1 MKQTFLS
8 GATLA
13 ALVMLVALPL
23 VFILLQAIFPH
34 FSAGSLGDAFGGI
47 PALLADPQLPA
58 MLGGTLWI
66 AAGVA
71 LVSVMIGLPLGILRG
86 MFSLPLPRLWD
97 LLFLI
102 PFLTPPYISA
112 LSWMLALQSQGYLQ
126 QLTGWQLND
135 LLFSRSGIVL
145 VMTFNIFP
153 VVYFAVSRSLLAS
166 GTRLAV
172 VARVHGASA
181 WRAFWHVTLPM
192 LSPALAA
199 GMLLAF
205 TLAIEEFG
213 VPAVLANPPQMP
225 PRTHR
230 LLLVEVAGERW
241 IADVGFGGQTLTA
254 PIKLLA
260 DIPQQ
265 TPHGSYR
272 LVHEGDEW
280 TLQFN
285 HHEHWQS
292 MYHFDLGR
300 QYASDYVMG
309 NFWSAH
315 WPQSHFRH
323 HLLMCRHLPDGGKM
337 TLTNFHFTHWENNH
351 VVEKVDF
358 ADVSA
363 LYEALQTRFGLG
375 VDDPKHGFSEAA
387 LAAVMAAFDTHPE
400 AGK

>member
-1 MKQTFLS
+1 MSPFLRAYFS
-8 GATLA
+8 RLSWTGEPDVSIDTLRELHLQHNSAIPFENLDVLLPREIHLDDGALEEK
-13 ALVMLVALPL
+13 L
-23 VFILLQAIFPH
+23 
-34 FSAGSLGDAFGGI
+34 
-47 PALLADPQLPA
+47 
-58 MLGGTLWI
+58 I
-66 AAGVA
+66 AARRGGYCFEQNGLLERA
-71 LVSVMIGLPLGILRG
+71 LREIG
-86 MFSLPLPRLWD
+86 
-97 LLFLI
+97 
-102 PFLTPPYISA
+102 
-112 LSWMLALQSQGYLQ
+112 
-126 QLTGWQLND
+126 
-135 LLFSRSGIVL
+135 
-145 VMTFNIFP
+145 FN
-153 VVYFAVSRSLLAS
+153 VRSLL
-166 GTRLAV
+166 G
-172 VARVHGASA
+172 RV
-181 WRAFWHVTLPM
+181 
-192 LSPALAA
+192 
-199 GMLLAF
+199 
-205 TLAIEEFG
+205 
-213 VPAVLANPPQMP
+213 VLANPPQMP

-351 VVEKVDF
+351 VVEKIDF

-363 LYEALQTRFGLG
+363 LYEGLQTRFGLG

-387 LAAVMAAFDTHPE
+387 LARVAQAAGIGLYGGTMLEGTVGTVASLHAWSTLPLQWGTEMFGPLLLKDDIVSVPLTFADGQVALPQTPGLGVELDEDKLHFYTRQP
-400 AGK
+400 

>member
-1 MKQTFLS
+1 MSPFLRAYFS
-8 GATLA
+8 RLSWTGEPDVSIDTLRELHLQHNSAIPFENLDVLLPREIHLDDGALEEK
-13 ALVMLVALPL
+13 L
-23 VFILLQAIFPH
+23 
-34 FSAGSLGDAFGGI
+34 
-47 PALLADPQLPA
+47 
-58 MLGGTLWI
+58 I
-66 AAGVA
+66 AARRGGYCFEQNGLLERA
-71 LVSVMIGLPLGILRG
+71 LREIG
-86 MFSLPLPRLWD
+86 
-97 LLFLI
+97 
-102 PFLTPPYISA
+102 
-112 LSWMLALQSQGYLQ
+112 
-126 QLTGWQLND
+126 
-135 LLFSRSGIVL
+135 
-145 VMTFNIFP
+145 FN
-153 VVYFAVSRSLLAS
+153 VRSLL
-166 GTRLAV
+166 G
-172 VARVHGASA
+172 RV
-181 WRAFWHVTLPM
+181 
-192 LSPALAA
+192 
-199 GMLLAF
+199 
-205 TLAIEEFG
+205 
-213 VPAVLANPPQMP
+213 VLAN
-225 PRTHR
+225 
-230 LLLVEVAGERW
+230 
-241 IADVGFGGQTLTA
+241 
-254 PIKLLA
+254 
-260 DIPQQ
+260 PQQ

-323 HLLMCRHLPDGGKM
+323 HLLMCRHLPEGGKM

-358 ADVSA
+358 ANVSA

>member
-1 MKQTFLS
+1 
-8 GATLA
+8 
-13 ALVMLVALPL
+13 
-23 VFILLQAIFPH
+23 
-34 FSAGSLGDAFGGI
+34 
-47 PALLADPQLPA
+47 
-58 MLGGTLWI
+58 
-66 AAGVA
+66 
-71 LVSVMIGLPLGILRG
+71 
-86 MFSLPLPRLWD
+86 
-97 LLFLI
+97 
-102 PFLTPPYISA
+102 
-112 LSWMLALQSQGYLQ
+112 
-126 QLTGWQLND
+126 
-135 LLFSRSGIVL
+135 
-145 VMTFNIFP
+145 
-153 VVYFAVSRSLLAS
+153 
-166 GTRLAV
+166 
-172 VARVHGASA
+172 
-181 WRAFWHVTLPM
+181 
-192 LSPALAA
+192 
-199 GMLLAF
+199 
-205 TLAIEEFG
+205 
-213 VPAVLANPPQMP
+213 
-225 PRTHR
+225 
-230 LLLVEVAGERW
+230 RW

-309 NFWSAH
+309 NFWSAN

-351 VVEKVDF
+351 VVEKIDF

-363 LYEALQTRFGLG
+363 LYEGLQTRFGLG

>member
-1 MKQTFLS
+1 MSPFLRAYFS
-8 GATLA
+8 RLSWTGEPDVSIDTLRELHLQHNSA
-13 ALVMLVALPL
+13 IPFENLDVLLPREIHLDDRALEEKL
-23 VFILLQAIFPH
+23 
-34 FSAGSLGDAFGGI
+34 
-47 PALLADPQLPA
+47 
-58 MLGGTLWI
+58 I
-66 AAGVA
+66 AARRGGYCFEQNGLLERV
-71 LVSVMIGLPLGILRG
+71 LREIG
-86 MFSLPLPRLWD
+86 
-97 LLFLI
+97 
-102 PFLTPPYISA
+102 
-112 LSWMLALQSQGYLQ
+112 
-126 QLTGWQLND
+126 
-135 LLFSRSGIVL
+135 
-145 VMTFNIFP
+145 FN
-153 VVYFAVSRSLLAS
+153 VRSLL
-166 GTRLAV
+166 G
-172 VARVHGASA
+172 RV
-181 WRAFWHVTLPM
+181 
-192 LSPALAA
+192 
-199 GMLLAF
+199 
-205 TLAIEEFG
+205 
-213 VPAVLANPPQMP
+213 VLANPPQMP

-323 HLLMCRHLPDGGKM
+323 HLLMCRHLPEGGKM

-363 LYEALQTRFGLG
+363 LYEGLQTRFGLG